1 MSGTPFDRIAVRLRQ
16 VRYRLQLANTVVL
29 LDIAGRLGRW
39 ALLRKLD
46 LMGYPQRDRVGALL
60 DREIAA
66 IAPSVEAYLT
76 HQRTEIEILS
86 ARLSRRY
93 DPGAA
98 LNEATERAIRAKD
111 TAMKAHAPHGA
122 VFPELLG
129 RVNERMLEGRDLRVL
144 AEELKAKYG
153 PLHGALPAEEED
165 FWTKEARRQREAR
178 AANPETPQPL
188 TKRQEAA
195 LDIQKRTALE
205 TIAGAGKPVVHRAAV
220 MSKGVFAT
228 GEIRDMSAS
237 TPIVGERRPDK

>member
-16 VRYRLQLANTVVL
+16 FRYRLQLANTVVL
-29 LDIAGRLGRW
+29 LDLAGRLGRW

-46 LMGYPQRDRVGALL
+46 LMGYPQRDRVGALV

-98 LNEATERAIRAKD
+98 LNEATERAIRAKG
-111 TAMKAHAPHGA
+111 TAMQCN
-122 VFPELLG
+122 VFDGQPVPEFLG
-129 RVNERMLEGRDLRVL
+129 RVSEHVRRSDDLRVL

-153 PLHGALPAEEED
+153 DKPEIED
-165 FWTKEARRQREAR
+165 FWTREAARQREERNAS
-178 AANPETPQPL
+178 PEPMQEL
-188 TKRQEAA
+188 TKTQKAA
-195 LDIQKRTALE
+195 LEGQKE
-205 TIAGAGKPVVHRAAV
+205 RAR
-220 MSKGVFAT
+220 ML
-228 GEIRDMSAS
+228 IRNS
-237 TPIVGERRPDK
+237 